1 MKRLFVVPA
10 VALLTLPL
18 SVAAFA
24 QDATRTQMSSPTAHD
39 SMGHATATSHGGAM
53 AHDSMRHDTMAHD
66 TMGHDSMG
74 HGAMSHAT
82 PDRMSAPDQPK

>member
-10 VALLTLPL
+10 VVLLALP

-24 QDATRTQMSSPTAHD
+24 QNATQTATPSPMAHD
-39 SMGHATATSHGGAM
+39 SMGHSTAMSHGGAM
-53 AHDSMRHDTMAHD
+53 AHDSMGHNTMSHDTTAHD
-66 TMGHDSMG
+66 TMG

-82 PDRMSAPDQPK
+82 PDKMSAPDQPK